1 MSLEDMTVTPRPYYF
16 RSRNVESVTPEL
28 GRILEK
34 HPPPGDNCS
43 VIVHHAHGAAL
54 KANPDASF
62 AVRSPHLV
70 LGFGAALAPSDL
82 PTDPELQAV
91 SKRADALA
99 EAISEAGLSIERG
112 YMSFTPPNECDT
124 LQFFGQET
132 TSELR
137 PVKEKYDGGN
147 LFRWGYPKLV

>member
-1 MSLEDMTVTPRPYYF
+1 MTVTPRPYYF

-70 LGFGAALAPSDL
+70 LGFGAALPRQTCPRIPSCRL
-82 PTDPELQAV
+82 SRSGPMLSPRPFPRLGCP
-91 SKRADALA
+91 S
-99 EAISEAGLSIERG
+99 SAG
-112 YMSFTPPNECDT
+112 T
-124 LQFFGQET
+124 
-132 TSELR
+132 
-137 PVKEKYDGGN
+137 
-147 LFRWGYPKLV
+147 